1 MLYPHMMGQNLCMV
15 GCVHV
20 TEGTSLSWR
29 VHVCVHV
36 LCCGSGYC
44 GVSVYIKQQAHASQS
59 TLLHH
64 NEALCV
70 ASRIWFRVL
79 SVLCRVCGCCGKASV
94 AVTFP
99 DVLGLTLFTLAIL
112 LSITW
117 LITLTT
123 ETVPV
128 CQALY

>member
-59 TLLHH
+59 TLL
-64 NEALCV
+64 NCDEALCV
-70 ASRIWFRVL
+70 ASRIWFRIL
-79 SVLCRVCGCCGKASV
+79 SVLCRVCGCCGKA
-94 AVTFP
+94 
-99 DVLGLTLFTLAIL
+99 
-112 LSITW
+112 
-117 LITLTT
+117 
-123 ETVPV
+123 PV
-128 CQALY
+128 CRNVPRCSGVDPFHISNGTINYIVNYINN